1 MYFTVLEKVKIC
13 YRKKKSLFVSKL
25 RNLGL
30 NLLSQDRM
38 GTSSFR
44 TGRTQGDRDAGQDR
58 CKQTR
63 NRTIALQVVLYQ
75 CITEHEGCKGQ
86 DRYNQIQDRMAGQD
100 GCGTRRIRDKTYT
113 GQGGQ
118 GGFWTIDGCKQMQE
132 RSDVGQNG

>member
-1 MYFTVLEKVKIC
+1 
-13 YRKKKSLFVSKL
+13 
-25 RNLGL
+25 
-30 NLLSQDRM
+30 M

-63 NRTIALQVVLYQ
+63 NRTIALQVVLYNRARRMYR
-75 CITEHEGCKGQ
+75 TG
-86 DRYNQIQDRMAGQD
+86 RIQSDSGQD